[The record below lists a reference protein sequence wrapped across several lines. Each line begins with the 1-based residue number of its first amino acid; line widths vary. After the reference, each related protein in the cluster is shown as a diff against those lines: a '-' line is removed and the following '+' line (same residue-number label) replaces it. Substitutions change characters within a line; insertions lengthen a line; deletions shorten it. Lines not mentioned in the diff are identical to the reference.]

1 MGEENEP
8 QQRRSE
14 DKENAEVAEPPIKED
29 DAKSSLAVSAEVLKY
44 GSLACLVAQ
53 NSSLTLTMRASRI
66 PGADPMPMYL
76 ATSAVVACEVV
87 KLFLSAV
94 MLTIEKEGVE
104 GAWKAIQSDILSSF
118 SQNLMILIPSGL
130 YTLQNNL
137 QYFAASHL
145 DPPTYQVLSQMKL
158 ITTALLSTVIL
169 NKKLSVLQWTAIVLL
184 GIGIALVQTSQGKG
198 LMSSSED
205 GSLSDAAAEASG
217 SRMFGFIAV
226 FIACCTSGLAGVYL
240 EKIVKQTKPSVWIRN
255 MQLASWGLLVGLM
268 ASYFKDYDAIVE
280 GGFFQGFK
288 EIVWVVV
295 ALQSVGGILIA
306 VVVKYSDNIVKGF
319 ATGLS
324 IVSSATASVWLFS
337 FIFTLQYVL
346 GATIVI
352 VSVYLYSVQ
361 PACLAQFFPSSTA
374 PPPPPPPTIPE
385 EEPQKE

>member
-1 MGEENEP
+1 MGNETDP
-8 QQRRSE
+8 QHR
-14 DKENAEVAEPPIKED
+14 KGEVVAPAPPSPK
-29 DAKSSLAVSAEVLKY
+29 ATPAVSAEVMKY

-87 KLFLSAV
+87 KLFLSV
-94 MLTIEKEGVE
+94 IMLSIEKEGIS

-158 ITTALLSTVIL
+158 ITTALLSILIL
-169 NKKLSVLQWTAIVLL
+169 NKKLSMLQWIAIILL
-184 GIGIALVQTSQGKG
+184 GIGIALVQTSQDTGDTG
-198 LMSSSED
+198 SNESSTG
-205 GSLSDAAAEASG
+205 GSGSSIDA

>member
-1 MGEENEP
+1 MGAENEP
-8 QQRRSE
+8 QREAQ
-14 DKENAEVAEPPIKED
+14 EPVVE
-29 DAKSSLAVSAEVLKY
+29 KSTATAMAVSAEVMKY

-76 ATSAVVACEVV
+76 ATSAVVACELV
-87 KLFLSAV
+87 KLVLSMV
-94 MLTIEKEGVE
+94 MLTIEKEGLD
-104 GAWKAIQSDILSSF
+104 GAFKAIQTDILSSF
-118 SQNLMILIPSGL
+118 SQNLILLIPSGL
-130 YTLQNNL
+130 YTLQNNI
-137 QYFAASHL
+137 QYYAATHL

-158 ITTALLSTVIL
+158 ITTAILSVVIL
-169 NKKLSVLQWTAIVLL
+169 NKKLTMLQWAAIVLL
-184 GIGIALVQTSQGKG
+184 GVGIAMVQTSQGKAPG
-198 LMSSSED
+198 TAV
-205 GSLSDAAAEASG
+205 GVTDAAAEAEAW

-255 MQLASWGLLVGLM
+255 MQLASWGLLVGLL

-280 GGFFQGFK
+280 HGFFQGFK

-337 FIFTLQYVL
+337 FVFTMQYVL

-352 VSVYLYSVQ
+352 V
-361 PACLAQFFPSSTA
+361 CLVFFLHRRITSRYYYCTYKP
-374 PPPPPPPTIPE
+374 IVR
-385 EEPQKE
+385 